1 MAGLIVRV
9 TGLKDHAALEAL
21 FRATTMG
28 SQVHLAVERDP
39 DYFAGA
45 AVQAAEPCVWAAFE
59 PSGRAVGLLSAG
71 KRRVWLDG
79 ERDMRYLCDLRIHGD
94 WQRST
99 LLSRGYRLL
108 KREVFATGEWAQ
120 TLVLEDNLKA
130 IELLTSRRAGLPE
143 YRAAG
148 IYRTWLLPAQDVS
161 PEQGIA
167 VRRAV
172 AEDLAE
178 MQRLYDDAM
187 RRRSFG
193 EMLRLSGLGEG
204 RWNGLQIGD
213 FLIAEREGR
222 VIGML
227 GLWDQSAFQRLRI
240 AGYSRGIRIL
250 RPAWNASAA
259 IRGNVP
265 LPPAGSV
272 VPVRKVTAL
281 ACEDDDPA
289 ILRSLLAE
297 ALQARDGKLTL
308 VGMSA
313 ADPLVAAMDGLRGRR
328 DQGRHF
334 LVGWEGEPPAW
345 REPFAF
351 DVARI

>member
-1 MAGLIVRV
+1 MAGLIVRPA
-9 TGLKDHAALEAL
+9 GAEDHAALEAL

-28 SQVHLAVERDP
+28 SQIHLAVERDP

-59 PSGRAVGLLSAG
+59 TSGRAVGLLSAG

-79 ERDMRYLCDLRIHGD
+79 ERDVRYLCDLRIHGD

-108 KREVFATGEWAQ
+108 NREVFAPGEWAQ

-143 YRAAG
+143 YRPAG
-148 IYRTWLLPAQDVS
+148 IYRTWLLPPQDVS
-161 PEQGIA
+161 FDPGIS

-172 AEDLAE
+172 AADLTE
-178 MQRLYDDAM
+178 MQRVYNEAM
-187 RRRSFG
+187 QRRSFG
-193 EMLRLSGLGEG
+193 EMVRFADFGEG
-204 RWNGLQIGD
+204 RWNGLHAGD
-213 FLIAEREGR
+213 FLIAERQGR

-227 GLWDQSAFQRLRI
+227 GLWDQTAFQRLRI
-240 AGYSRGIRIL
+240 AGYSRGVAML
-250 RPAWNASAA
+250 RPLWNVRAA
-259 IRGNVP
+259 LRGDVP
-265 LPPAGSV
+265 LPPPGAV

-281 ACEDDDPA
+281 ACENDNPA
-289 ILRSLLAE
+289 ILRALLAE
-297 ALQARDGKLTL
+297 ALRTRDEKLTL

-313 ADPLVAAMDGLRGRR
+313 ADPLVEAMQDLRGRR
-328 DQGRHF
+328 DRGHHF
-334 LVGWEGEPPAW
+334 LVGWEGGPPAW
-345 REPFAF
+345 REPFVF